1 MRRALL
7 ASLLLAGCAGALEG
21 PASVRVPNYS
31 GKEIRRPAIT
41 VHLAF
46 GPGDFSKQERAEL
59 PELYAGVLLDALNA
73 QAILPIDVNV
83 ARDTPDR
90 TTAVTRAREVR
101 ADQAVIIDAIVG
113 RGLRTFC
120 RNTRR
125 MFTTRVT
132 DVVAR
137 LDVVRASDRETRL
150 SEPDIRAADFEE
162 DCDEPKQSRRL
173 DTSQVIAESVRKVL
187 AAILRP

>member
-1 MRRALL
+1 M
-7 ASLLLAGCAGALEG
+7 
-21 PASVRVPNYS
+21 RVPTYR
-31 GKEIRRPAIT
+31 GEEIRRPAIT
-41 VHLAF
+41 VHVAF
-46 GPGDFSKQERAEL
+46 ASGDFSKQERASL
-59 PELYAGVLLDALNA
+59 PELYAGALLDALNA
-73 QAILPIDVNV
+73 QAILPIDVDV
-83 ARDTPDR
+83 ARDTPDPAA
-90 TTAVTRAREVR
+90 AVARAREVR

-125 MFTTRVT
+125 TFTIRVT
-132 DVVAR
+132 EVAAR

-150 SEPDIRAADFEE
+150 SEPAIRATDFKE

-173 DTSQVIAESVRKVL
+173 DTSQVIAESVHKVL

>member
-7 ASLLLAGCAGALEG
+7 ASLLLTGCAGAPGG
-21 PASVRVPNYS
+21 PTSVRVPTYS
-31 GKEIRRPAIT
+31 GEEIRRPAIT

-46 GPGDFSKQERAEL
+46 GPGDFSKQERTSL
-59 PELYAGVLLDALNA
+59 PEVYAGVLLDALNA
-73 QAILPIDVNV
+73 QAILPIDVDV
-83 ARDTPDR
+83 ARDTPDPAA
-90 TTAVTRAREVR
+90 AVARAREVR

-120 RNTRR
+120 RNARR
-125 MFTTRVT
+125 TVTVRVT
-132 DVVAR
+132 EIAAR

-150 SEPDIRAADFEE
+150 SEPDIRATDFTE

-173 DTSQVIAESVRKVL
+173 DTSQVIAESVHKVL